1 MAKENYDCHGWA
13 TQYGVLC
20 GDGRTIM
27 HGAFADQD
35 GATVPLIWNHNHDD
49 PADVLGHA
57 LLEARPE
64 GMYTYCKFND
74 TKNGRTAKE
83 LVKNQDITSFSIYAN
98 KLQYKGDRRSG
109 NVQHGMIRE
118 VSLVLAGANPKAGIE
133 PELLHGEES
142 EDAAFICCADENT
155 AFCESLEHDDTK
167 PAEEKTSEEKPA
179 EEAKK
184 PEDEETVQDVFDSMT
199 DRQKK
204 VAYAAIAVAV
214 DAAKNNDEAKHN
226 DEEDSNMKEN
236 IFDKG
241 SAQHEDVLTH
251 SDIETIFDTAK
262 KGRLTLKEAC
272 EGFLSH
278 NANYGIDDIGQL
290 FPDYKELNNPPKF
303 IDRDQTWVGK
313 VMNGVKHLP
322 FSRVKTSFADITA
335 DEARAR
341 GYDKGKKKVE
351 EVITLAKRTT
361 DPQTV
366 YKKQKLDRDD
376 VLDITDFGVVAWIK
390 NEMRGKLDEEL
401 ARGILIGDGRDP
413 SSDDKIQEQ
422 HIRPIWTDDDL
433 FTVKRE
439 ITKGATAAAT
449 AENMMDDAIRARKEY
464 KGSGNP
470 VLFTTEDV
478 LAEMLLLKDKNGRR
492 IYTSVNDLATAMRVS
507 SIITVPQMEG
517 LTRSTTA
524 GKTTDTYTL
533 YGIMVNLA
541 DYSVGADKG
550 GSVNMFDDFDIDYNQ
565 YKYLIETRCSGALTV
580 PKSAIVFETKESVTT
595 E

>member
-167 PAEEKTSEEKPA
+167 PAEEKPSEEKPA

-226 DEEDSNMKEN
+226 DEEDGNMKEN

-272 EGFLSH
+272 DDFLSH
-278 NANYGIDDIGQL
+278 KANYGIDNIGEL

-335 DEARAR
+335 DDARAR
-341 GYDKGKKKVE
+341 GYTKGKKKVE

-401 ARGILIGDGRDP
+401 ARAILIGDGRDP

-422 HIRPIWTDDDL
+422 HIRPIWTDDAL
-433 FTVKRE
+433 FTIKRE
-439 ITKGATAAAT
+439 ITEGATAAVT

-492 IYTSVNDLATAMRVS
+492 IYTSVNDLATAMRAS

>member
-142 EDAAFICCADENT
+142 EDAAFICCVDENT

-167 PAEEKTSEEKPA
+167 PAEEKPSEEKPA

-272 EGFLSH
+272 EDFLSH
-278 NANYGIDDIGQL
+278 KSNYGIDNIGDL
-290 FPDYKELNNPPKF
+290 FPEYKELNNPPKF

-335 DEARAR
+335 EEARAR
-341 GYDKGKKKVE
+341 GYTKGKKKVE

-361 DPQTV
+361 DPQTI

-376 VLDITDFGVVAWIK
+376 VLDITGFDVVAWIK
-390 NEMRGKLDEEL
+390 NEMRGKLEEEL

-413 SSDDKIQEQ
+413 SSNDKIQEQ

-433 FTVKRE
+433 FTIKRE

-492 IYTSVNDLATAMRVS
+492 IYNSVNDLATAMRAS

-565 YKYLIETRCSGALTV
+565 YKYLIETRCSGALTA

>member
-35 GATVPLIWNHNHDD
+35 GVTVPLIWNHNHDD

-74 TKNGRTAKE
+74 TKNGLTAKE

-118 VSLVLAGANPKAGIE
+118 VSLVLTGANPKAGIE

-167 PAEEKTSEEKPA
+167 PAEEKPSEEKPA

-214 DAAKNNDEAKHN
+214 DAVKNNDEAKHN
-226 DEEDSNMKEN
+226 DEEDGDMKEN

-251 SDIETIFDTAK
+251 SDIETIFNTAK

-272 EGFLSH
+272 ADFLSH
-278 NANYGIDDIGQL
+278 KANYGIDGIDAL
-290 FPDYKELNNPPKF
+290 FPEYKELNNPPKF

-322 FSRVKTSFADITA
+322 FSRVKTSFADVTA

-341 GYDKGKKKVE
+341 GYTKGKKKVE

-376 VLDITDFGVVAWIK
+376 VLDITGFDVVAWIK
-390 NEMRGKLDEEL
+390 NEMRGKLEEEL
-401 ARGILIGDGRDP
+401 ARAILIGDGRDP

-422 HIRPIWTDDDL
+422 HIRPIWTDDVL
-433 FTVKRE
+433 FTIKRE
-439 ITKGATAAAT
+439 ITEGATAGAT

-492 IYTSVNDLATAMRVS
+492 IYSSVNDLATAMRVS

-580 PKSAIVFETKESVTT
+580 PKSAIVFETKKSVTT

>member
-278 NANYGIDDIGQL
+278 KANYGIDDIGQL

>member
-83 LVKNQDITSFSIYAN
+83 LVKNKDITSFSIYAN

-109 NVQHGMIRE
+109 NVQHGLIRE

-142 EDAAFICCADENT
+142 EDAAFICCVDENT

-167 PAEEKTSEEKPA
+167 PAEEKPSEEKPA

-226 DEEDSNMKEN
+226 DEEDGNMKEN

-272 EGFLSH
+272 EDFLSH
-278 NANYGIDDIGQL
+278 KANYGIDNIGEL

-313 VMNGVKHLP
+313 VMKGVKHLP

-335 DEARAR
+335 DDARAR
-341 GYDKGKKKVE
+341 GYTKGKKKVE

-376 VLDITDFGVVAWIK
+376 ILDITDFGVVAWIK

-401 ARGILIGDGRDP
+401 ARAILIGDGRDP

-422 HIRPIWTDDDL
+422 HIRPIWTDDVL
-433 FTVKRE
+433 FTIKRE
-439 ITKGATAAAT
+439 ITEGATAAAT

-492 IYTSVNDLATAMRVS
+492 IYTSVNDMATAMRVS

-580 PKSAIVFETKESVTT
+580 PKSAIVFETKKSVTT

>member
-167 PAEEKTSEEKPA
+167 PAEEKPSEEKPA

-226 DEEDSNMKEN
+226 EEDSNMKEN

-278 NANYGIDDIGQL
+278 KANYGIDDIGQL

-470 VLFTTEDV
+470 VMFTTEDM

-492 IYTSVNDLATAMRVS
+492 IYTSVNELATAMRVS

>member
-167 PAEEKTSEEKPA
+167 PAEEKISEEKPA

-278 NANYGIDDIGQL
+278 KANYGIDDIGQL

-470 VLFTTEDV
+470 VMFTTEDM

-492 IYTSVNDLATAMRVS
+492 IYTSVNELATAMRVS

>member
-278 NANYGIDDIGQL
+278 KANYGIDDIGQL

-470 VLFTTEDV
+470 VLFTTEDM

>member
-278 NANYGIDDIGQL
+278 KANYGIDNIGQL

-550 GSVNMFDDFDIDYNQ
+550 GSVNMFDNFDIDYNQ

>member
-1 MAKENYDCHGWA
+1 M
-13 TQYGVLC
+13 
-20 GDGRTIM
+20 
-27 HGAFADQD
+27 
-35 GATVPLIWNHNHDD
+35 
-49 PADVLGHA
+49 
-57 LLEARPE
+57 
-64 GMYTYCKFND
+64 
-74 TKNGRTAKE
+74 
-83 LVKNQDITSFSIYAN
+83 
-98 KLQYKGDRRSG
+98 
-109 NVQHGMIRE
+109 
-118 VSLVLAGANPKAGIE
+118 
-133 PELLHGEES
+133 
-142 EDAAFICCADENT
+142 
-155 AFCESLEHDDTK
+155 
-167 PAEEKTSEEKPA
+167 
-179 EEAKK
+179 
-184 PEDEETVQDVFDSMT
+184 
-199 DRQKK
+199 
-204 VAYAAIAVAV
+204 
-214 DAAKNNDEAKHN
+214 
-226 DEEDSNMKEN
+226 
-236 IFDKG
+236 
-241 SAQHEDVLTH
+241 
-251 SDIETIFDTAK
+251 
-262 KGRLTLKEAC
+262 
-272 EGFLSH
+272 SH
-278 NANYGIDDIGQL
+278 KANYGIDDIGQL

-335 DEARAR
+335 EEARAR
-341 GYDKGKKKVE
+341 GYTKGKKKVE

-361 DPQTV
+361 DPQTI

-376 VLDITDFGVVAWIK
+376 VLDITGFDVVAWIK
-390 NEMRGKLDEEL
+390 NEMRGKLEEEL

-433 FTVKRE
+433 FTIKRE
-439 ITKGATAAAT
+439 ITKGATAATT

-492 IYTSVNDLATAMRVS
+492 IYNSVNDLATAMRAS

-565 YKYLIETRCSGALTV
+565 YKYLIETRCSGALTA